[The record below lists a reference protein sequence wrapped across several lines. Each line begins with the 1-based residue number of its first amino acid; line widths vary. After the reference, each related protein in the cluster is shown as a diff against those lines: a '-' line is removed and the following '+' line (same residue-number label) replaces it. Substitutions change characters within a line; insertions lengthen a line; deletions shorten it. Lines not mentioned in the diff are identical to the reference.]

1 LRNRIGVSAWTNALA
16 LAFAAVATFG
26 SVEIHHAIR
35 LRAALAEAA
44 DVSARVPI
52 RDSRADFAGG
62 RVLNDRPLYPYSVIP
77 GGAANAQELK
87 EAVQRDPVVAA
98 HYADFQI
105 AQAQVVPV
113 DADREMYVSY
123 RIGDRVFWTNKT
135 LTIHRG
141 ETLLSDGVHEART
154 RCGNR
159 LSATPALP
167 VSPEQPAEKALAAPE
182 APVLFTGNIPPAPW
196 APLIPPGSPA
206 APAAP
211 PTTPTTG
218 TIIPPPVFPIVGG
231 GPPGSHSNTPPPPPP
246 FPPPPPPT
254 VNVPE
259 PGSLALLVT
268 GLSTLAAAG
277 LLAAIRRRRHARD
290 SSE

>member
-1 LRNRIGVSAWTNALA
+1 LRNRIGVSLSTHAVA

-26 SVEIHHAIR
+26 SVEIHHAVR
-35 LRAALAEAA
+35 LREAVANAAR
-44 DVSARVPI
+44 VSPGVPI
-52 RDSRADFAGG
+52 RDSRTDFAGG
-62 RVLNDRPLYPYSVIP
+62 RVLNGRPLYPYSVIP

-87 EAVQRDPVVAA
+87 EAVQHDPVVAA
-98 HYADFQI
+98 HYANFHI
-105 AQAQVVPV
+105 AQARVVPV

-123 RIGDRVFWTNKT
+123 RIGDRVFWTSKT
-135 LTIHRG
+135 LTIHKG

-159 LSATPALP
+159 LSETPVMP
-167 VSPEQPAEKALAAPE
+167 VSPEEPAEKALAAPE

-206 APAAP
+206 TPAAP

-231 GPPGSHSNTPPPPPP
+231 GPPGGHPNTPPPPPP
-246 FPPPPPPT
+246 PPPPP

-259 PGSLALLVT
+259 PGSAALLAT
-268 GLSTLAAAG
+268 GLSALAAAG